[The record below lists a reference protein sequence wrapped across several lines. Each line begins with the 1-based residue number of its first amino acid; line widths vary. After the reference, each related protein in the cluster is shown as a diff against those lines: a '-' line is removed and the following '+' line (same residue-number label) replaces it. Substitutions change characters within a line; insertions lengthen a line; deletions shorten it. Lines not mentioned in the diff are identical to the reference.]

1 MIMADIIQVTGLQK
15 SYNSRMVLSNIDFNV
30 RKGECFC
37 LLGPN
42 GAGKTTT
49 LRILTGF
56 LSADKGSVRL
66 SDIDVLK
73 NPQKLKGK
81 LNIIPQYPALDPLL
95 SVRENLIFFGL
106 LQKMSRK
113 YLFREVDELLKVFE
127 IDRIRNHVTF
137 HCSGGEY
144 QRLTVARAFLKPTD
158 ILFMDE
164 PTSGIDILF
173 KNQLWDYFKRKQ
185 QEGLTIFLNTHDLN
199 EAEVLSDR
207 IAFLFNGRI
216 IAINTPEKLKK
227 SIEGI
232 KIYVELE
239 NISLRSDII
248 ADLKK
253 ITIDIG
259 IDAGKKILK
268 LRAPAIDLQILNIL
282 NRLAV
287 NNKIITLEIQQPT
300 LNDVFK
306 QLGVNNVADTVA

>member
-227 SIEGI
+227 SIMKFTAERLW
-232 KIYVELE
+232 IY
-239 NISLRSDII
+239 
-248 ADLKK
+248 
-253 ITIDIG
+253 
-259 IDAGKKILK
+259 
-268 LRAPAIDLQILNIL
+268 
-282 NRLAV
+282 
-287 NNKIITLEIQQPT
+287 
-300 LNDVFK
+300 
-306 QLGVNNVADTVA
+306 